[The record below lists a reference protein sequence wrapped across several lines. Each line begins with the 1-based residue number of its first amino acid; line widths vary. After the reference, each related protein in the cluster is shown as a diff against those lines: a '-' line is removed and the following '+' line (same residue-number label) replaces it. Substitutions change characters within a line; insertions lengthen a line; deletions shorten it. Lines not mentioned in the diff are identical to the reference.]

1 MNTKLYV
8 GNLSVGITEGMLLEL
23 FSRKGK
29 VSEVK
34 IMLDRA
40 TGRSRGFAYVT
51 MSTSDQAQTALDSL
65 HSFPLGDRYITV
77 NEARP
82 DNPNPAGQ
90 IGEDSKLKRHL

>member
-1 MNTKLYV
+1 MNNKLYV
-8 GNLSVGITEGMLLEL
+8 GNLSAGITEAMLLEL

-29 VSEVK
+29 VDN
-34 IMLDRA
+34 ITILMDRV

-51 MSTSDQAQTALDSL
+51 MATPDQARVAMDAL

-90 IGEDSKLKRHL
+90 IGESYKMKRHL

>member
-1 MNTKLYV
+1 M
-8 GNLSVGITEGMLLEL
+8 GITEAMLMEL
-23 FSRKGK
+23 FSKKGQ

-40 TGRSRGFAYVT
+40 TGRPRGFAYVT
-51 MSTSDQAQTALDSL
+51 MSTPDQAKKALDAL
-65 HSFPLGDRYITV
+65 HSFLLGDRYITV

-82 DNPNPAGQ
+82 ENPNPAGQ